1 MTLRRRQIGLQA
13 AVMLVAVAVAA
24 CQGSAVTAVPSGAPG
39 SGAPP
44 AAPSPV
50 GSTASQ
56 PVVSVGQPVSMTL
69 PASWRKVELTDAGL
83 RAVIRTLGA
92 SNPRLSTTLNQLLT
106 SGAYLRLSLY
116 ALGYDGERYIGNAN
130 IAETPLP
137 SADLAALGPL
147 LEAQLRSLGAKDVS
161 TTTVTLPAG
170 SALRLSYT
178 LAVASGTTTVPVTG
192 RLFVFA
198 QNGLTYN
205 VTFTCGG
212 PDPGLCLGQV
222 DQMIQTFRIGG

>member
-1 MTLRRRQIGLQA
+1 MSVRRRQVGLLGA
-13 AVMLVAVAVAA
+13 AILAVAA
-24 CQGSAVTAVPSGAPG
+24 CQGATGTTAPSGAAS
-39 SGAPP
+39 SGAAATP
-44 AAPSPV
+44 AGSPV
-50 GSTASQ
+50 GSGASQ

-69 PASWRKVELTDAGL
+69 LANWRKVELTDAGI
-83 RAVIRTLGA
+83 RAVVGTLGA
-92 SNPRLSTTLNQLLT
+92 SNPQLSTTLNQLLT
-106 SGAYLRLSLY
+106 SGGYLRLSLY
-116 ALGYDGERYIGNAN
+116 ALGYDGERYLGNLN

-161 TTTVTLPAG
+161 TATVTLPAG
-170 SALRLSYT
+170 SALRLNYT

-198 QNGLTYN
+198 QNGVSYN

-212 PDPGLCLGQV
+212 PDPGPCLGQA